1 MSDTISLLRECDAG
15 IKMAV
20 ESIDEVAAKVK
31 DVGLLKILQKS
42 KEEHQKLG
50 NEVEDQIKMY
60 GAQEKEPNI
69 MARGMSWMKTNV
81 KMGMDDNTSKVAADL
96 ITDGCDMGTKSLYQY
111 LNQYDKADEK
121 AKSLCKKLIAEEENL
136 CKQLRKYL

>member
-20 ESIDEVAAKVK
+20 ESINEVAAKVK
-31 DVGLLKILQKS
+31 DTELLKILQKS

-121 AKSLCKKLIAEEENL
+121 AKSLCKKLIDEEEKL
-136 CKQLRKYL
+136 CKQLREYL

>member
-31 DVGLLKILQKS
+31 DVELLKVLQKS
-42 KEEHQKLG
+42 KEQHEKLG
-50 NEVEDQIKMY
+50 NEVDEQIHMY
-60 GAQEKEPNI
+60 GAQEKEPNL
-69 MARGMSWMKTNV
+69 MARGMSWMKTNM
-81 KMGMDDNTSKVAADL
+81 KMGMDSNTSKVAADL

-121 AKSLCKKLIAEEENL
+121 AKSLCKKLIAIEEDL
-136 CKQLRKYL
+136 CKQLREYL